1 MNNLEMMLSAIRAQI
16 CGGEAV
22 SFGEISAEQMQSL
35 YVFSKAQDMAHV
47 VATEL
52 DRQKLLDVDEEI
64 GNKFRKQ
71 QFIALMRYERINYE
85 LEEVCRLFE
94 ERGIPHLPLKGAVIR
109 RYYKEPWMRTSAD
122 IDMLVREEDVERAGD
137 ALKEALEY
145 REEAQGTH
153 YDRSFF
159 SLSGVHLEL
168 HFKTMADDRAVN
180 AHSVLERMWEFSDL
194 EDGWK
199 YRYINSDEM
208 FYFYHIAHMVKHF
221 ENKGCG
227 VRFFLDL
234 WMLCHRKEFDR
245 EKRNAMLEQGQMRA
259 FADASE
265 RLADVWFSGREYDD
279 LTRTMAEYLL
289 NGGIYGSR
297 ENMMV
302 TKQIKKGG
310 KMGYIM
316 SRLVLNYDQMS
327 LYYPSVK
334 GKKWLLPAFNV
345 RRWFRIVFC
354 GGLGRSMREL
364 KKTSQISE
372 SKVDDVE
379 NMLRQLGI

>member
-1 MNNLEMMLSAIRAQI
+1 MLSSIRSQI

-22 SFGEISAEQMQSL
+22 SFGEISQEQMKAL
-35 YVFSKAQDMAHV
+35 YAYSKAQDMAHV

-52 DRQKLLDVDEEI
+52 DRQKMLDVDEDI

-94 ERGIPHLPLKGAVIR
+94 ERGIPHLPLKGAIIR

-122 IDMLVREEDVERAGD
+122 IDMLVKEEDIDRARE

-145 REEAQGTH
+145 REGEQGTH
-153 YDRSFF
+153 YDYSFF
-159 SLSGVHLEL
+159 ALSGVHLEL
-168 HFKTMADDRAVN
+168 HYRTMASDRAVN
-180 AHSVLERMWEFSDL
+180 SHSVLERMWENSVL
-194 EDGWK
+194 EDGWN
-199 YRYINSDEM
+199 YRYVNSDEM

-234 WMLCHRKEFDR
+234 WILCHGKEYDR
-245 EKRNAMLEQGQMRA
+245 EKRNELLEQGQMSK
-259 FADASE
+259 FAEAAE
-265 RLADVWFSGREYDD
+265 LLADVWFSGGEHTA
-279 LTRTMAEYLL
+279 LTRAMEAYLL

-297 ENMMV
+297 ENMIV
-302 TKQIKKGG
+302 TSQIKKGG
-310 KMGYIM
+310 KFGYFM
-316 SRLVLNYDQMS
+316 SKLFLNYDKMT
-327 LYYPSVK
+327 LYYPSIK
-334 GKKWLLPAFNV
+334 GKKWLLPAYNI

-354 GGLGRSMREL
+354 GGLVRSINDL
-364 KKTSQISE
+364 KRSSQICE
-372 SKVDDVE
+372 NKVDDVE
-379 NMLRQLGI
+379 NLLRQLGI